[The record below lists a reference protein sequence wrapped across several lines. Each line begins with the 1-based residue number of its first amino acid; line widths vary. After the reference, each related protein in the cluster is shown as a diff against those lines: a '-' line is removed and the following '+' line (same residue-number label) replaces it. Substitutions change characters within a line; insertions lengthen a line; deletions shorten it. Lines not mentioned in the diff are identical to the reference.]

1 MSYRLRPAV
10 RGPATRRRPERTGAP
25 SSRQRRARIPSASP
39 QPRDPAASRPQG
51 TRGGASG
58 AVTADASR
66 ASTRDRG
73 SRTARRH
80 ARRFPAGVLGSHC
93 PVSTTRP
100 EGDVCPA
107 LPRSPGQPGTAAR
120 APLLLLGRSGDAV
133 VPRLAGVQLGRGQ
146 AHGVQR
152 TRRQLL
158 RLRGGLPH
166 TCRSHVSRP
175 RCGSLPLCR
184 GTRPVPAAC
193 WQAIPSV
200 HPAAHLGSRP
210 VPRHQ
215 PLPSPS
221 MLDVLVNFEPGTCH
235 LLRIRKSWEAPGTK
249 TGASYKGETQDQT
262 DSSQLKQGPQH
273 GLFIHSL

>member
-1 MSYRLRPAV
+1 M

-25 SSRQRRARIPSASP
+25 SSHQRRARIPSASP

-184 GTRPVPAAC
+184 GTQACPRSLLAGDPKRPSRCPLGVPSC
-193 WQAIPSV
+193 SPP
-200 HPAAHLGSRP
+200 PASTLPFYAGCPCELWTRDMSLASDPKVLGSSRDKDWSIVQRGNTGPNRLKP
-210 VPRHQ
+210 V
-215 PLPSPS
+215 
-221 MLDVLVNFEPGTCH
+221 
-235 LLRIRKSWEAPGTK
+235 K
-249 TGASYKGETQDQT
+249 TRTTTRSVYT
-262 DSSQLKQGPQH
+262 
-273 GLFIHSL
+273 